1 MVYVEV
7 FGGGGSVLLNKE
19 RSVREVLNDANGNL
33 INLYRV
39 VREHPDELKDRLL
52 YVMHNREDFKIA
64 QRRLA
69 QFSYK
74 DDILRAADFY
84 QVVRQSYAGNGKQ
97 FSAVARSMWAGF
109 PAIDRVAGRL
119 QGVTLEKEDFGV
131 IFQRYDSPTTVFYI
145 DPPYFFTEDYYPG
158 NIFLR
163 SDHQRLAAILLNAE
177 GLWLLSYNLCPEVL
191 ELYQQ
196 PGIFIEQVD
205 RINNMAQRYE
215 GGAIYQEVLYFKRQ
229 IEETQPLYK
238 NSEVYQRERPPQ
250 VEDSYMAR
258 AEEIRAHAK
267 DALASYKAD
276 PYYQYLLH
284 HREELDDAGLK
295 KTSILPVLNYAQA
308 LETAIREDDLVTMRR
323 HERADRYLDSFR
335 SCAVK
340 VRDVLENQE
349 LNLFALAAQDDFP
362 FPEEEGITQEMQM

>member
-69 QFSYK
+69 QFPYK

-84 QVVRQSYAGNGKQ
+84 QVIRQSYAGNGKQ
-97 FSAVARSMWAGF
+97 FCAVARSMWAGF

-163 SDHQRLAAILLNAE
+163 SDHQRLAAILLHAE

-191 ELYQQ
+191 ELYRQ
-196 PGIFIEQVD
+196 PGILIEEVD
-205 RINNMAQRYE
+205 RINNMPSGTRAGPSTRKC
-215 GGAIYQEVLYFKRQ
+215 LYPTMTQGNLPRPSSTSSSLRRRKGKYYGTDC
-229 IEETQPLYK
+229 IEDFGK
-238 NSEVYQRERPPQ
+238 ERPHHHPL
-250 VEDSYMAR
+250 AHPGR
-258 AEEIRAHAK
+258 AGF
-267 DALASYKAD
+267 LS
-276 PYYQYLLH
+276 
-284 HREELDDAGLK
+284 G
-295 KTSILPVLNYAQA
+295 
-308 LETAIREDDLVTMRR
+308 
-323 HERADRYLDSFR
+323 
-335 SCAVK
+335 
-340 VRDVLENQE
+340 
-349 LNLFALAAQDDFP
+349 
-362 FPEEEGITQEMQM
+362 

>member
-19 RSVREVLNDANGNL
+19 RSVREILNDANGNL

-64 QRRLA
+64 QRRLEEA
-69 QFSYK
+69 TGRCFPVLLQQDGNSSDSQGK
-74 DDILRAADFY
+74 LAEKKTEVSSPVLRAADFY

-97 FSAVARSMWAGF
+97 FCAVARSMWAGF

-119 QGVTLEKEDFGV
+119 QGVTLEKADFGV

-196 PGIFIEQVD
+196 PGILIEQVD

-215 GGAIYQEVLYFKRQ
+215 GGAVYQEVLISNYDTRKSAQAQLHLF
-229 IEETQPLYK
+229 EP
-238 NSEVYQRERPPQ
+238 
-250 VEDSYMAR
+250 A
-258 AEEIRAHAK
+258 AEERKI
-267 DALASYKAD
+267 LWN
-276 PYYQYLLH
+276 
-284 HREELDDAGLK
+284 GL
-295 KTSILPVLNYAQA
+295 Y
-308 LETAIREDDLVTMRR
+308 
-323 HERADRYLDSFR
+323 
-335 SCAVK
+335 
-340 VRDVLENQE
+340 
-349 LNLFALAAQDDFP
+349 
-362 FPEEEGITQEMQM
+362 

>member
-39 VREHPDELKDRLL
+39 VREYPDELKDRLL
-52 YVMHNREDFKIA
+52 YVLHSREDFKIA
-64 QRRLA
+64 QRRLEEA
-69 QFSYK
+69 TGRCFPVLPQQDGNSSDSQGK
-74 DDILRAADFY
+74 LAEKKPEVSSPVLRAADFY

-196 PGIFIEQVD
+196 PGILIEQVD

-215 GGAIYQEVLYFKRQ
+215 GGAVYQEVLISNYDTRKSAQAQLHLF
-229 IEETQPLYK
+229 EP
-238 NSEVYQRERPPQ
+238 
-250 VEDSYMAR
+250 A
-258 AEEIRAHAK
+258 AEERKI
-267 DALASYKAD
+267 LWN
-276 PYYQYLLH
+276 
-284 HREELDDAGLK
+284 GL
-295 KTSILPVLNYAQA
+295 Y
-308 LETAIREDDLVTMRR
+308 
-323 HERADRYLDSFR
+323 
-335 SCAVK
+335 
-340 VRDVLENQE
+340 
-349 LNLFALAAQDDFP
+349 
-362 FPEEEGITQEMQM
+362 

>member
-1 MVYVEV
+1 MGGKQALYPTILQRFPPGFRNMIYVEV

-39 VREHPDELKDRLL
+39 VREHPDELKDQLL

-119 QGVTLEKEDFGV
+119 QGVTLEIEDFET
-131 IFQRYDSPTTVFYI
+131 IFQRYDSPTTFFYL

-163 SDHQRLAAILLNAE
+163 SDHQRLATILLNVE

-196 PGIFIEQVD
+196 PGILIEEVD

-215 GGAIYQEVLYFKRQ
+215 GGAVYQEVLISNYDTRKTAQAQLHLF
-229 IEETQPLYK
+229 EP
-238 NSEVYQRERPPQ
+238 
-250 VEDSYMAR
+250 A
-258 AEEIRAHAK
+258 AEERKI
-267 DALASYKAD
+267 LWN
-276 PYYQYLLH
+276 
-284 HREELDDAGLK
+284 GL
-295 KTSILPVLNYAQA
+295 Y
-308 LETAIREDDLVTMRR
+308 
-323 HERADRYLDSFR
+323 
-335 SCAVK
+335 
-340 VRDVLENQE
+340 
-349 LNLFALAAQDDFP
+349 
-362 FPEEEGITQEMQM
+362 

>member
-1 MVYVEV
+1 MGGKQALYPTILQRFPPGFRNMMYVEV

-52 YVMHNREDFKIA
+52 YVLHSREDFKIA

-97 FSAVARSMWAGF
+97 FSPVARSMWAGF

-191 ELYQQ
+191 ELLGLIHQC
-196 PGIFIEQVD
+196 
-205 RINNMAQRYE
+205 A
-215 GGAIYQEVLYFKRQ
+215 
-229 IEETQPLYK
+229 
-238 NSEVYQRERPPQ
+238 SE
-250 VEDSYMAR
+250 
-258 AEEIRAHAK
+258 K
-267 DALASYKAD
+267 YKACAPGGSD
-276 PYYQYLLH
+276 HITIHLKRLLEQH
-284 HREELDDAGLK
+284 PA
-295 KTSILPVLNYAQA
+295 
-308 LETAIREDDLVTMRR
+308 REDLL
-323 HERADRYLDSFR
+323 ERALRKIILQPECDVRLQL
-335 SCAVK
+335 VNGK
-340 VRDVLENQE
+340 V
-349 LNLFALAAQDDFP
+349 F
-362 FPEEEGITQEMQM
+362 

>member
-1 MVYVEV
+1 MGGKQALFPTIIRRFPTGYQNMVYVEV

-52 YVMHNREDFKIA
+52 YVLHSREDFKIA

-97 FSAVARSMWAGF
+97 FCAVARSMWAGF

-131 IFQRYDSPTTVFYI
+131 IFQRHDSPTTVFYI

-177 GLWLLSYNLCPEVL
+177 GLWLQFTTTGYADHYDAIKLAVINRTDGVVDQQLFRFSDIIGQQAVRGRDPINPHIWDYNGRL
-191 ELYQQ
+191 EWYRPISQ
-196 PGIFIEQVD
+196 EQRSQIANTILDYVG
-205 RINNMAQRYE
+205 M
-215 GGAIYQEVLYFKRQ
+215 YQEET
-229 IEETQPLYK
+229 EE
-238 NSEVYQRERPPQ
+238 N
-250 VEDSYMAR
+250 DF
-258 AEEIRAHAK
+258 
-267 DALASYKAD
+267 
-276 PYYQYLLH
+276 
-284 HREELDDAGLK
+284 
-295 KTSILPVLNYAQA
+295 
-308 LETAIREDDLVTMRR
+308 TMK
-323 HERADRYLDSFR
+323 L
-335 SCAVK
+335 
-340 VRDVLENQE
+340 
-349 LNLFALAAQDDFP
+349 
-362 FPEEEGITQEMQM
+362 

>member
-39 VREHPDELKDRLL
+39 VREHPDELKDHLL
-52 YVMHNREDFKIA
+52 YVLHSREDFKIA

-163 SDHQRLAAILLNAE
+163 SDHQRLATILLNAE

-196 PGIFIEQVD
+196 PGILIEEVD

-215 GGAIYQEVLYFKRQ
+215 GGAVYREVLISNYDTIKRTPEQ
-229 IEETQPLYK
+229 LY
-238 NSEVYQRERPPQ
+238 
-250 VEDSYMAR
+250 
-258 AEEIRAHAK
+258 
-267 DALASYKAD
+267 
-276 PYYQYLLH
+276 
-284 HREELDDAGLK
+284 
-295 KTSILPVLNYAQA
+295 
-308 LETAIREDDLVTMRR
+308 
-323 HERADRYLDSFR
+323 
-335 SCAVK
+335 
-340 VRDVLENQE
+340 
-349 LNLFALAAQDDFP
+349 LFAPQE
-362 FPEEEGITQEMQM
+362 PEERKILWNGLY

>member
-39 VREHPDELKDRLL
+39 VREHPEELKDRLL
-52 YVMHNREDFKIA
+52 YVLHNREDFKLA

-69 QFSYK
+69 QFPPA
-74 DDILRAADFY
+74 DPIQQAADFY
-84 QVVRQSYAGNGKQ
+84 QIIRQSYAGNGKQ
-97 FSAVARSMWAGF
+97 FCSVARSMWAGF
-109 PAIDRVAGRL
+109 PVIDRVAGRL
-119 QGVTLEKEDFGV
+119 QGVTLEIEDFET
-131 IFQRYDSPTTVFYI
+131 IFQRYDSPNTHFYL

-215 GGAIYQEVLYFKRQ
+215 GGAIYQEVLISNYDTRKSAQAQLHLF
-229 IEETQPLYK
+229 EP
-238 NSEVYQRERPPQ
+238 
-250 VEDSYMAR
+250 A
-258 AEEIRAHAK
+258 AEERKI
-267 DALASYKAD
+267 LWN
-276 PYYQYLLH
+276 
-284 HREELDDAGLK
+284 GL
-295 KTSILPVLNYAQA
+295 Y
-308 LETAIREDDLVTMRR
+308 
-323 HERADRYLDSFR
+323 
-335 SCAVK
+335 
-340 VRDVLENQE
+340 
-349 LNLFALAAQDDFP
+349 
-362 FPEEEGITQEMQM
+362 

>member
-1 MVYVEV
+1 MIYVEV

-97 FSAVARSMWAGF
+97 FSPVARSMWAGF

-163 SDHQRLAAILLNAE
+163 SDHQRLAAILLTALRAS
-177 GLWLLSYNLCPEVL
+177 GCCPTTCVPEVL

-196 PGIFIEQVD
+196 PGILIEQVD

-215 GGAIYQEVLYFKRQ
+215 GGAVYQEVL
-229 IEETQPLYK
+229 I
-238 NSEVYQRERPPQ
+238 S
-250 VEDSYMAR
+250 
-258 AEEIRAHAK
+258 
-267 DALASYKAD
+267 
-276 PYYQYLLH
+276 
-284 HREELDDAGLK
+284 
-295 KTSILPVLNYAQA
+295 NYDTRKSAQA
-308 LETAIREDDLVTMRR
+308 QLLPLRACGGGKENTMERSVLRILGKKR
-323 HERADRYLDSFR
+323 HGLPSPGPSGRNWSGLSGGRA
-335 SCAVK
+335 AV
-340 VRDVLENQE
+340 R
-349 LNLFALAAQDDFP
+349 A
-362 FPEEEGITQEMQM
+362 

>member
-52 YVMHNREDFKIA
+52 YVLHSREDFKIA

-119 QGVTLEKEDFGV
+119 QGVTLERRFRRYLP
-131 IFQRYDSPTTVFYI
+131 RYDSPTLTSTLTRPI
-145 DPPYFFTEDYYPG
+145 SFTEDYYPG
-158 NIFLR
+158 GIFLGQTT
-163 SDHQRLAAILLNAE
+163 S
-177 GLWLLSYNLCPEVL
+177 G
-191 ELYQQ
+191 
-196 PGIFIEQVD
+196 F
-205 RINNMAQRYE
+205 
-215 GGAIYQEVLYFKRQ
+215 
-229 IEETQPLYK
+229 
-238 NSEVYQRERPPQ
+238 RP
-250 VEDSYMAR
+250 SCYALRACGCFLTTFAR
-258 AEEIRAHAK
+258 RCWSCTSSP
-267 DALASYKAD
+267 AS
-276 PYYQYLLH
+276 
-284 HREELDDAGLK
+284 
-295 KTSILPVLNYAQA
+295 S
-308 LETAIREDDLVTMRR
+308 
-323 HERADRYLDSFR
+323 
-335 SCAVK
+335 
-340 VRDVLENQE
+340 
-349 LNLFALAAQDDFP
+349 
-362 FPEEEGITQEMQM
+362 

>member
-1 MVYVEV
+1 MIYVEV

-64 QRRLA
+64 QRRLEEA
-69 QFSYK
+69 TGRCFPVLPQQDGNSSDSQGK
-74 DDILRAADFY
+74 LAEKKPEVSSPVLRAADFY

-119 QGVTLEKEDFGV
+119 QGVTLEIEDFGV

-163 SDHQRLAAILLNAE
+163 SDHQRLAAILLRAE

-196 PGIFIEQVD
+196 PGILIEQVD

-215 GGAIYQEVLYFKRQ
+215 GGAVYQEVLISNYDTRKSAQ
-229 IEETQPLYK
+229 AQLYLF
-238 NSEVYQRERPPQ
+238 EP
-250 VEDSYMAR
+250 A
-258 AEEIRAHAK
+258 AEERKI
-267 DALASYKAD
+267 LWN
-276 PYYQYLLH
+276 
-284 HREELDDAGLK
+284 GL
-295 KTSILPVLNYAQA
+295 Y
-308 LETAIREDDLVTMRR
+308 
-323 HERADRYLDSFR
+323 
-335 SCAVK
+335 
-340 VRDVLENQE
+340 
-349 LNLFALAAQDDFP
+349 
-362 FPEEEGITQEMQM
+362 

>member
-52 YVMHNREDFKIA
+52 YVLHSREDFKITH
-64 QRRLA
+64 
-69 QFSYK
+69 
-74 DDILRAADFY
+74 DILRAADFY

-196 PGIFIEQVD
+196 PGILIEQVD
-205 RINNMAQRYE
+205 RINHMAQRYE
-215 GGAIYQEVLYFKRQ
+215 GGAVFQEVLISNYDTRKSAQAQLHLF
-229 IEETQPLYK
+229 EP
-238 NSEVYQRERPPQ
+238 
-250 VEDSYMAR
+250 A
-258 AEEIRAHAK
+258 AEERKI
-267 DALASYKAD
+267 LWN
-276 PYYQYLLH
+276 
-284 HREELDDAGLK
+284 GL
-295 KTSILPVLNYAQA
+295 Y
-308 LETAIREDDLVTMRR
+308 
-323 HERADRYLDSFR
+323 
-335 SCAVK
+335 
-340 VRDVLENQE
+340 
-349 LNLFALAAQDDFP
+349 
-362 FPEEEGITQEMQM
+362 

>member
-1 MVYVEV
+1 MGGKQALYPTILQRFPPGFRNMMYVEV

-52 YVMHNREDFKIA
+52 YVLHSREDFKIA

-191 ELYQQ
+191 ELLGLIHQC
-196 PGIFIEQVD
+196 
-205 RINNMAQRYE
+205 A
-215 GGAIYQEVLYFKRQ
+215 
-229 IEETQPLYK
+229 
-238 NSEVYQRERPPQ
+238 SE
-250 VEDSYMAR
+250 
-258 AEEIRAHAK
+258 K
-267 DALASYKAD
+267 YKACAPGGSD
-276 PYYQYLLH
+276 HITIHLKRLLEQH
-284 HREELDDAGLK
+284 PA
-295 KTSILPVLNYAQA
+295 
-308 LETAIREDDLVTMRR
+308 REDLL
-323 HERADRYLDSFR
+323 ERALRKIILQPECDVRLQL
-335 SCAVK
+335 VNGK
-340 VRDVLENQE
+340 V
-349 LNLFALAAQDDFP
+349 F
-362 FPEEEGITQEMQM
+362 

>member
-64 QRRLA
+64 QRRLEEA
-69 QFSYK
+69 TGRCFPVLPQQDGNSSDSQGK
-74 DDILRAADFY
+74 LAEKKPEVSSPVLRAADFY

-97 FSAVARSMWAGF
+97 FSPVARSMWAGF

-163 SDHQRLAAILLNAE
+163 SDHQRLATILLNVE

-215 GGAIYQEVLYFKRQ
+215 GGAVYQEVLISNYDTRKSAQAQLHLF
-229 IEETQPLYK
+229 EP
-238 NSEVYQRERPPQ
+238 
-250 VEDSYMAR
+250 A
-258 AEEIRAHAK
+258 AEERKI
-267 DALASYKAD
+267 LWN
-276 PYYQYLLH
+276 
-284 HREELDDAGLK
+284 GL
-295 KTSILPVLNYAQA
+295 Y
-308 LETAIREDDLVTMRR
+308 
-323 HERADRYLDSFR
+323 
-335 SCAVK
+335 
-340 VRDVLENQE
+340 
-349 LNLFALAAQDDFP
+349 
-362 FPEEEGITQEMQM
+362 

>member
-39 VREHPDELKDRLL
+39 VREHPEELKDRLL
-52 YVMHNREDFKIA
+52 YVLHSREDFKIA

-145 DPPYFFTEDYYPG
+145 DPPTFHG
-158 NIFLR
+158 G
-163 SDHQRLAAILLNAE
+163 LL
-177 GLWLLSYNLCPEVL
+177 P
-191 ELYQQ
+191 
-196 PGIFIEQVD
+196 
-205 RINNMAQRYE
+205 
-215 GGAIYQEVLYFKRQ
+215 RQ
-229 IEETQPLYK
+229 HFPA
-238 NSEVYQRERPPQ
+238 VRPPAAGCHPAECRGPVAAFLQ
-250 VEDSYMAR
+250 SLPGSAGVVPAAR
-258 AEEIRAHAK
+258 N
-267 DALASYKAD
+267 
-276 PYYQYLLH
+276 LH
-284 HREELDDAGLK
+284 
-295 KTSILPVLNYAQA
+295 
-308 LETAIREDDLVTMRR
+308 
-323 HERADRYLDSFR
+323 
-335 SCAVK
+335 
-340 VRDVLENQE
+340 
-349 LNLFALAAQDDFP
+349 
-362 FPEEEGITQEMQM
+362 

>member
-1 MVYVEV
+1 MIYVEV

-52 YVMHNREDFKIA
+52 YVVHNREDFKLA

-69 QFSYK
+69 QFPPA
-74 DDILRAADFY
+74 DPIQRAADFY
-84 QVVRQSYAGNGKQ
+84 QIIRQSYAGNGKQ
-97 FSAVARSMWAGF
+97 FCTVARSMWAGF

-119 QGVTLEKEDFGV
+119 QGVTLEIEDFET
-131 IFQRYDSPTTVFYI
+131 IFQRYDSPNTHFYL

-196 PGIFIEQVD
+196 PGILIEEVD

-215 GGAIYQEVLYFKRQ
+215 GGAVYQEVLISNYDTRKSAQAQLHLF
-229 IEETQPLYK
+229 EP
-238 NSEVYQRERPPQ
+238 
-250 VEDSYMAR
+250 A
-258 AEEIRAHAK
+258 AEERKI
-267 DALASYKAD
+267 LWN
-276 PYYQYLLH
+276 
-284 HREELDDAGLK
+284 GL
-295 KTSILPVLNYAQA
+295 Y
-308 LETAIREDDLVTMRR
+308 
-323 HERADRYLDSFR
+323 
-335 SCAVK
+335 
-340 VRDVLENQE
+340 
-349 LNLFALAAQDDFP
+349 
-362 FPEEEGITQEMQM
+362 

>member
-97 FSAVARSMWAGF
+97 FSPVARSMWAGIPRHRPGRRQAPGRHPGERRF
-109 PAIDRVAGRL
+109 RRYLPKVRLAHNTSLLHRPALLSI
-119 QGVTLEKEDFGV
+119 
-131 IFQRYDSPTTVFYI
+131 
-145 DPPYFFTEDYYPG
+145 TEDYYPG

-163 SDHQRLAAILLNAE
+163 SDHQRLAAILLNVE

-215 GGAIYQEVLYFKRQ
+215 GGAVYQEVLISNYDTRKSAQAQLHLF
-229 IEETQPLYK
+229 EP
-238 NSEVYQRERPPQ
+238 
-250 VEDSYMAR
+250 A
-258 AEEIRAHAK
+258 AEERKI
-267 DALASYKAD
+267 LWN
-276 PYYQYLLH
+276 
-284 HREELDDAGLK
+284 GL
-295 KTSILPVLNYAQA
+295 Y
-308 LETAIREDDLVTMRR
+308 
-323 HERADRYLDSFR
+323 
-335 SCAVK
+335 
-340 VRDVLENQE
+340 
-349 LNLFALAAQDDFP
+349 
-362 FPEEEGITQEMQM
+362 

>member
-52 YVMHNREDFKIA
+52 YVLHSREDFKIA
-64 QRRLA
+64 QRRLEEA
-69 QFSYK
+69 TGRCFPVLPQQDGNSSDSQGK
-74 DDILRAADFY
+74 LAEKKPEVSSPVLRAADFY
-84 QVVRQSYAGNGKQ
+84 QVIRQSYAGNGKQ

-119 QGVTLEKEDFGV
+119 QGVTLEIEDFET
-131 IFQRYDSPTTVFYI
+131 IFQRYDSPTTFFYL

-158 NIFLR
+158 GIFLR
-163 SDHQRLAAILLNAE
+163 SDHQRLAAILLNTE

-215 GGAIYQEVLYFKRQ
+215 GGAIYQEVLISNYDTRKSAQAQLHLF
-229 IEETQPLYK
+229 EP
-238 NSEVYQRERPPQ
+238 
-250 VEDSYMAR
+250 A
-258 AEEIRAHAK
+258 AEERKI
-267 DALASYKAD
+267 LWN
-276 PYYQYLLH
+276 
-284 HREELDDAGLK
+284 GL
-295 KTSILPVLNYAQA
+295 Y
-308 LETAIREDDLVTMRR
+308 
-323 HERADRYLDSFR
+323 
-335 SCAVK
+335 
-340 VRDVLENQE
+340 
-349 LNLFALAAQDDFP
+349 
-362 FPEEEGITQEMQM
+362 

>member
-64 QRRLA
+64 QRRLEEA
-69 QFSYK
+69 TGRCFPVLPQQDGNSSDSQGK
-74 DDILRAADFY
+74 LAEKKPEVSSPVLRAADFY

-97 FSAVARSMWAGF
+97 FCAVARSMWAGF

-205 RINNMAQRYE
+205 RINNMVQRYE
-215 GGAIYQEVLYFKRQ
+215 GGAVYQEVLISNYDTRKSAQAQLHLF
-229 IEETQPLYK
+229 EP
-238 NSEVYQRERPPQ
+238 
-250 VEDSYMAR
+250 A
-258 AEEIRAHAK
+258 AEERKI
-267 DALASYKAD
+267 LWN
-276 PYYQYLLH
+276 
-284 HREELDDAGLK
+284 GL
-295 KTSILPVLNYAQA
+295 Y
-308 LETAIREDDLVTMRR
+308 
-323 HERADRYLDSFR
+323 
-335 SCAVK
+335 
-340 VRDVLENQE
+340 
-349 LNLFALAAQDDFP
+349 
-362 FPEEEGITQEMQM
+362 